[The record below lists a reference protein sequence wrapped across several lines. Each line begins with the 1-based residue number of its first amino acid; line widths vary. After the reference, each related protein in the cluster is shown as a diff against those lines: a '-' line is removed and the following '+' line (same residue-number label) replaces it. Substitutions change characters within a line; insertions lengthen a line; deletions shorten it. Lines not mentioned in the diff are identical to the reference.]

1 MGSKHSINIVQEKKY
16 ESVVEKNISSI
27 DKETTKYML
36 GQLSDGLKAASDGME
51 ACKRAIEHEERVLE
65 RFAKCDETCKT
76 MDELR
81 NCYRR
86 SVEVDL
92 GE

>member
-1 MGSKHSINIVQEKKY
+1 MGSKHSVEISQEITYKDK
-16 ESVVEKNISSI
+16 SRRI
-27 DKETTKYML
+27 DRETAKHML
-36 GQLSDGLKAASDGME
+36 GQLSESLKAASDGMD
-51 ACKRAIEHEERVLE
+51 ACRKAIEHEESVFE
-65 RFAKCDETCKT
+65 RFDKCDETCKT

-86 SVEVDL
+86 SVEIDL